1 VWHVWC
7 EADQVFMYRWR
18 VREHQAVW
26 ITPEDL
32 RKEGILISNHMMF
45 DHFPD
50 AVTVVLQSVID
61 KMHEDDDNASV
72 Q

>member
-1 VWHVWC
+1 
-7 EADQVFMYRWR
+7 
-18 VREHQAVW
+18 VRKHQAVW

-61 KMHEDDDNASV
+61 QTRDDADKTAA